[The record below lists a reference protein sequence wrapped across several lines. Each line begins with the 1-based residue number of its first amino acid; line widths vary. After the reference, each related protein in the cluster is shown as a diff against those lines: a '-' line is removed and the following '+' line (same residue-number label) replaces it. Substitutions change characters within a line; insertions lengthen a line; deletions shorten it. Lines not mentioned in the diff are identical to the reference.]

1 MVHLHY
7 LWIFIPGC
15 IAVGM
20 SGLPE
25 ESEVPSFPAIYFK
38 GNEIF
43 STVIFPLPLI
53 QAGQLSVTGKSMAT
67 EYWWTT

>member
-1 MVHLHY
+1 
-7 LWIFIPGC
+7 
-15 IAVGM
+15 M

-67 EYWWTT
+67 EYW